1 MRLSRWLMMCA
12 VLAIVFGVTLD
23 TSAQSGNLQI
33 KGPRDASDQYSGAV
47 YGPIDASD
55 TLWRI
60 SSRYRQTPSVTVYQ
74 VMVAIYDLNPDAFEQ
89 ENLNLLVDGATLRL
103 PSERFVARFDPEQA
117 RLRAERDDQVL
128 ASLRATSTDSATEGS
143 GTNNIKPPGE
153 LVKKSDLDETATQLE
168 QKLSRLDEQ
177 QIEQFEMLRQQFA
190 ASIDNVQSLI
200 DENRKVFERLD
211 DVNQDIETLRSQVE
225 EQVQPQIDQQV
236 ELQQRVLSLIED
248 LKERNRIED
257 ESSFTNMLTSPAGI
271 IGGSSLITL
280 LLLGAGIYW
289 FLKRNSQP
297 AAAPAEVAP
306 QPIPEA
312 PMSATQPQMDDLSDS
327 LMDDLATPD
336 ADDDLFNDDELL
348 DDVLSEELEES
359 LDDAVENELDS
370 YADLSD
376 EMLVPEMD
384 DDDSL
389 FEDDDEL
396 MKELEDAS
404 MDELDSIDLSDDDDI
419 DLSDALAD
427 DVDQVLADELDAA
440 DELGGD
446 DLDEL
451 FDEDDLGDVDSQL
464 AEELTSDDDLESA
477 LDDALEE
484 EIASNDDLDEQ
495 ISAEVEQALGEDD
508 DEAPE
513 ISIDDLLDEPEPTDD
528 TPKGIDVDVETG
540 VSNQML
546 EQLGDEV
553 ASQNEAIDKVTDEI
567 LNELDQIE
575 MMQGMLGD
583 DDLDDEDEDEG
594 QDEAIAESAPQ
605 QDIQALD
612 DFADDLDIEDVDA
625 ISDPLTDDL
634 LDELTAENPDIAD
647 EIDVNESIADEL
659 LAEMEL
665 EQPEESAAE
674 DALSTDEAIDDPLT
688 DELLAELELE
698 NPAEDEESQSE
709 LEVEDPL
716 TDELLAEL
724 EAEQPE
730 SDDDSLTD
738 ELLAEF
744 EQADDASTDDDDTI
758 SSDPLTDELL
768 AELEADETENL
779 DNEQEF
785 EVAEDDTF
793 SIEEDPLSETDDEV
807 DEAATDSVDALSGV
821 PEDDSL
827 DQSSVEDVFEVEDA
841 ADEDVLEMD
850 DIPSLGESDG
860 AEGFNDEL
868 LDAAFDEFEIEE
880 EPSSDEANE
889 PQPAAESSVSELDD
903 VPGLGDWL
911 SDDAESDSD
920 TLVLEEIEDA
930 DFDELLDSIDAE
942 VEGKPELKLDN
953 PDLDLEALFT
963 EEEAEPESTDGD
975 FVDVDTL
982 IEESNADD
990 GSQVDDANLNLDV
1003 ALEEF
1008 TGVTDDDVVV
1018 DVDSEGMQS
1027 ANLDLARAYIEMDD
1041 SASAKD
1047 LLEEVIRDGSED
1059 EQKEAQKL
1067 LESLS

>member
-128 ASLRATSTDSATEGS
+128 ASLRATSNDSATEGS

-177 QIEQFEMLRQQFA
+177 QLEQFEMLRQQFA

-211 DVNQDIETLRSQVE
+211 GVNQDIETLRAQVE

-257 ESSFTNMLTSPAGI
+257 ESSLASFLTSPAGI
-271 IGGSSLITL
+271 IGGSSLLTL

-289 FLKRNSQP
+289 FLNRNSSP

-306 QPIPEA
+306 TPIPEA
-312 PMSATQPQMDDLSDS
+312 PVSATQPQMDDLSDS

-359 LDDAVENELDS
+359 LDDVVENELDS

-404 MDELDSIDLSDDDDI
+404 MDDLDSIDLSDDDEI

-427 DVDQVLADELDAA
+427 DVDQVLAEELDSA

-446 DLDEL
+446 DFDEL

-464 AEELTSDDDLESA
+464 AEELTNDDDLESA

-484 EIASNDDLDEQ
+484 EITTNEELDEQ
-495 ISAEVEQALGEDD
+495 ISAEVEQALGDD
-508 DEAPE
+508 EDEAPE
-513 ISIDDLLDEPEPTDD
+513 ISIDDLLDQPEPTDD

-567 LNELDQIE
+567 LSELDQIE

-583 DDLDDEDEDEG
+583 DDELDDEEEQTSEQVQSD
-594 QDEAIAESAPQ
+594 ATPQ
-605 QDIQALD
+605 QAIQALD

-634 LDELTAENPDIAD
+634 LDELTAENPDSDAV
-647 EIDVNESIADEL
+647 EDVNDSIADEL
-659 LAEMEL
+659 LAEMEQEL
-665 EQPEESAAE
+665 P
-674 DALSTDEAIDDPLT
+674 DEAEENIDADDIVTADPLT
-688 DELLAELELE
+688 DELLAELESE
-698 NPAEDEESQSE
+698 NPDLTAEQTTETAAEQSE
-709 LEVEDPL
+709 DPEVDDPL

-724 EAEQPE
+724 EAELPE
-730 SDDDSLTD
+730 ESTDEALTD

-744 EQADDASTDDDDTI
+744 EQGDESETLTDELVGD
-758 SSDPLTDELL
+758 DPLTDELL
-768 AELEADETENL
+768 AELEAETADVEAFDEAETFSVEESDETQAEELNL
-779 DNEQEF
+779 GESD
-785 EVAEDDTF
+785 
-793 SIEEDPLSETDDEV
+793 
-807 DEAATDSVDALSGV
+807 
-821 PEDDSL
+821 
-827 DQSSVEDVFEVEDA
+827 EDVFEIETEA
-841 ADEDVLEMD
+841 AEAEEILEID
-850 DIPSLGESDG
+850 DIPSLGESNDSG
-860 AEGFNDEL
+860 AFNDEL
-868 LDAAFDEFEIEE
+868 LDVAFDEFELEDDA
-880 EPSSDEANE
+880 EPAGEATKPEAVTNE
-889 PQPAAESSVSELDD
+889 TTDSSVSELDD

-911 SDDAESDSD
+911 SDESSSDDD
-920 TLVLEEIEDA
+920 TLVLEEIEGA
-930 DFDELLDSIDAE
+930 DFDELLDTIDAE

-963 EEEAEPESTDGD
+963 EEQPDLQDEDENY
-975 FVDVDTL
+975 VDVDTL
-982 IEESNADD
+982 LEESNADD
-990 GSQVDDANLNLDV
+990 GSQVDETSLNLDV

-1008 TGVTDDDVVV
+1008 TGVSDDDVVV
-1018 DVDSEGMQS
+1018 DVDSDGAQS

-1041 SASAKD
+1041 NASAKE